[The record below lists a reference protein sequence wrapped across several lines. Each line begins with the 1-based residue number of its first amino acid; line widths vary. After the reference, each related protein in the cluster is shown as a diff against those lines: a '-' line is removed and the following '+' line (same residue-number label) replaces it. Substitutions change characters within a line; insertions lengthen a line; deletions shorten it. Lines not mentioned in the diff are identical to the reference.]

1 MREGVNPRFARFWVA
16 LANRGLFRAILV
28 SRQLANRRFPGPL
41 PQRRC
46 SSGRDLSNRTQLP
59 GVSTTARFD
68 ADCSRVDADGNF
80 DLRKA
85 KSAFKNGRGIG
96 RVGRSSEAG
105 EGRDARGTAELTN
118 AFRDSFSRTHGWGFP

>member
-1 MREGVNPRFARFWVA
+1 MKPSVTKTKEHPYRN
-16 LANRGLFRAILV
+16 
-28 SRQLANRRFPGPL
+28 S
-41 PQRRC
+41 
-46 SSGRDLSNRTQLP
+46 DLSAARRVKDLLSRMTP
-59 GVSTTARFD
+59 EEKTAQMICVWQRK
-68 ADCSRVDADGNF
+68 AESLVDADGNF